1 MIYGTVGLILNL
13 TNFDNSGP
21 STPVIRLQ
29 SNYGEP
35 FIPVV
40 GDTIRDNDT
49 LATGVVAKTEKLF
62 NDLRIWVKGVT
73 GSSLGTKTAIY
84 PAVLLRVP
92 RCRHY

>member
-1 MIYGTVGLILNL
+1 MVLPTRGDPDYN
-13 TNFDNSGP
+13 P
-21 STPVIRLQ
+21 
-29 SNYGEP
+29 NYGEP
-35 FIPVV
+35 YLSVV

-73 GSSLGTKTAIY
+73 GPFLRTKTAIY
-84 PAVLLRVP
+84 RGPLLRVP